1 LFDRTRDVRVR
12 NATPE
17 PMTMTAFTAVL
28 LYAVWT
34 LLLPIVYAGAIRVPM
49 IAAGRK
55 TADHWERGKAND
67 DPPVLVRAK
76 NAHLNCTENF
86 PIFAAVVLVAALMGR
101 TPVVDS
107 LAAYVLYARLIQSLV
122 HISGTS
128 MPLIAIRGAFY
139 FIQVVLILYMVAKLL
154 YHA

>member
-1 LFDRTRDVRVR
+1 M
-12 NATPE
+12 P
-17 PMTMTAFTAVL
+17 MTAFTAVL

-34 LLLPIVYAGAIRVPM
+34 LLLPVVYAGSIRVPR

-55 TADHWERGKAND
+55 TADHWERGKPSD
-67 DPPVLVRAK
+67 DPPVLVRTK

-86 PIFAAVVLVAALMGR
+86 PIFAAVVVVAALLGR

-107 LAAYVLYARLIQSLV
+107 LAAYVLYARIVQSIA

-128 MPLIAIRGAFY
+128 LALIAIRGAFY
-139 FIQVVLILYMVAKLL
+139 FIQVVLILYMVWKLL
-154 YHA
+154 RPT